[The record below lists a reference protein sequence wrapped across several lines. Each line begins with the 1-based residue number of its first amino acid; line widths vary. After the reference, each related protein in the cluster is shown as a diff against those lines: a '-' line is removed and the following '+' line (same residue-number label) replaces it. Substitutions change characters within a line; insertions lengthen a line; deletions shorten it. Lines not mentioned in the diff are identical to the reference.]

1 MTGIIRRLVALA
13 HVPRRRA
20 VASVLLGA
28 LAVGFGVAL
37 MGTAGYLI
45 SRAAEQPPIL
55 SLTITIVAVRFFG
68 LARPLARY
76 LDRLVGHDLALRALA
91 RIRARFYER
100 IEPLAPAQLE
110 GYRRGDLLSRMVD
123 DVDALQGLYLRCLG
137 PPLVALVVAV
147 ACVGVTAVFLL
158 GAALVLAA
166 GLLVSILVVP
176 ALAGALARSAGR
188 RQRRLRGE
196 LTAELVELLRSAPEL
211 AVYGREEQTM
221 ARIRS
226 LDSQLARLGRRD
238 ALVAGLGDAL
248 AVLVAG
254 LTVVGVLAVAV
265 AGHETGALD
274 AVLVATLALL
284 ALSSFDA
291 VLPLPAA
298 GRELSAS
305 LAAGRRMLETTD
317 AEALVCDPAD
327 PLAAPHAR
335 APVALEGVTARY
347 ANAVAPALRRF
358 DLHLTAGRKVALV
371 GPSGAGKTTVTNLLF
386 RFLDPE
392 QGRVTIAGHDVREY
406 RQEDVRR
413 TFALAGQE
421 AHLFSTTIRENLRLA
436 RTDATDDE
444 LWAAL
449 RRAHVADW
457 VESLPDRLDTFVGE
471 EGSRVSGGQRQRL
484 VLARALL
491 VDAPVLVLDEPT
503 AHLDGPAARA
513 LVDDALDAAGAR
525 AVLLITHR
533 REGLERMDEVV
544 TIEAE

>member
-1 MTGIIRRLVALA
+1 MILRRLVALA
-13 HVPRRRA
+13 QVPRRRA
-20 VASVLLGA
+20 AVSVLLGA

-55 SLTITIVAVRFFG
+55 SLTVTIVAVRFFG

-110 GYRRGDLLSRMVD
+110 GYRRGDLLARMVD

-147 ACVGVTAVFLL
+147 ACVGVTAVFLP

-166 GLLVSILVVP
+166 GLLVSIVAVP
-176 ALAGALARSAGR
+176 PLAGALASAAGE
-188 RQRRLRGE
+188 RQRSVRGE
-196 LTAELVELLRSAPEL
+196 LTAELVELLRSAPER
-211 AVYGREEQTM
+211 AVYGQEERTM
-221 ARIRS
+221 ARIRA

-238 ALVAGLGDAL
+238 ALVGGLGDAL

-254 LTVVGVLAVAV
+254 LTVVGVLTVAV
-265 AGHETGALD
+265 AGHEAGALD
-274 AVLVATLALL
+274 AVLVATLGLL

-305 LAAGRRMLETTD
+305 LAAGRRVLETTD
-317 AEALVCDPAD
+317 TEALVRDPGD
-327 PLAAPHAR
+327 PLPAPHAR

-347 ANAVAPALRRF
+347 ANAVAPALRGFHLR
-358 DLHLTAGRKVALV
+358 LTAGRKVALV

-436 RTDATDDE
+436 RSNASDDE
-444 LWAAL
+444 LWATL

-457 VESLPDRLDTFVGE
+457 VESLPDGLDTFVGE
-471 EGSRVSGGQRQRL
+471 DGSRLSGGQRQRL

-503 AHLDGPAARA
+503 AHLDEPTAQA
-513 LVDDALDAAGAR
+513 LVDDALDAAGTR

-533 REGLERMDEVV
+533 PEGLERMDEVV
-544 TIEAE
+544 RIGAE